1 MKRWQQNALILSCA
15 WAFGTTAYLRYQ
27 ELPKAQEYAMH
38 AYYVCAER
46 MAASGKGN
54 FDPCLQ
60 NVDKDWN
67 AWMNRKWGKIAAVAL
82 LPVALGWLATFAGLF
97 AYRRFRPDLADKDKS
112 QIREP
117 E

>member
-1 MKRWQQNALILSCA
+1 MRSVL
-15 WAFGTTAYLRYQ
+15 
-27 ELPKAQEYAMH
+27 M
-38 AYYVCAER
+38 
-46 MAASGKGN
+46 
-54 FDPCLQ
+54 
-60 NVDKDWN
+60 
-67 AWMNRKWGKIAAVAL
+67 IAAVAL